1 MKARLLKYHED
12 IDSFAHRQTRWAKC
26 LRFLTTICL
35 ISILASFLYD
45 QTVGRMERKFH
56 ALFKP
61 YEVIE
66 MEHNCLLNSGI
77 DKIWDLVTGVVSGA
91 GHIYDNA
98 AAQIGVGDSTDAEDP
113 TETDLQAATNKTYK
127 AMEGGYPTS
136 TTQKATF
143 KSSFGTGDANYAWE
157 EWVVKQATSAVC
169 LNRKVESL
177 GTKST
182 GTWTLE
188 VDITLS

>member
-1 MKARLLKYHED
+1 MKRQEHANWHMKARLLKYKED
-12 IDSFAHRQTRWAKC
+12 ITPFAKE
-26 LRFLTTICL
+26 
-35 ISILASFLYD
+35 
-45 QTVGRMERKFH
+45 GREAEFH
-56 ALFKP
+56 KLFTP

-66 MEHNCLLNSGI
+66 MEGNCLLNTGI

-91 GHIYDNA
+91 DHIYDNS
-98 AAQIGVGDSTDAEDP
+98 AAQIGVGDSTDAEDA
-113 TETDLQAATNKTYK
+113 TETDLQAVTNKTYK
-127 AMEGGYPTS
+127 AMESGYPTS

-143 KSSFGTGDANYAWE
+143 KSSFGTGDANYAWQ
-157 EWVVKQATSAVC
+157 EWVVKQSTSAVC

>member
-1 MKARLLKYHED
+1 VKKQDIAHWKCHAKLEKREGD
-12 IDSFAHRQTRWAKC
+12 IDACKTPEERLA
-26 LRFLTTICL
+26 FLKN
-35 ISILASFLYD
+35 
-45 QTVGRMERKFH
+45 TV
-56 ALFKP
+56 P

-66 MEHNCLLNSGI
+66 MEGNCLLNSGI
-77 DKIWDLVTGVVSGA
+77 DKIWDLVTGVVAGA
-91 GHIYDNA
+91 DHVYDGPANNDKA
-98 AAQIGVGDSTDAEDP
+98 TIGVGDSTDEEDA

-127 AMEGGYPTS
+127 TMEAGYPTS
-136 TTQKATF
+136 TTQKVTF
-143 KSSFGTGDANYAWE
+143 KSSFGSADANYAWQ
-157 EWVVKQATSAVC
+157 EWVVKQVTSAVC